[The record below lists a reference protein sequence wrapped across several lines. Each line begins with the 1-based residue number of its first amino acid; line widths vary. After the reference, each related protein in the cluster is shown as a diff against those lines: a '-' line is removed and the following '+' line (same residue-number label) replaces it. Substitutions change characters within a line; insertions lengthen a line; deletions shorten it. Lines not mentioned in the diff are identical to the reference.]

1 MNHDITISEFLKNAF
16 DNETIEQYAERIK
29 GVE

>member
-16 DNETIEQYAERIK
+16 DNETIEKYAQRIK
-29 GVE
+29 ESE